1 MIGNGEVCRICG
13 SELISSVGMGVGCQK
28 FYNEASDYVLKNLY
42 KEEYYKMWG
51 IRNDVFMNYLVK
63 NQEEYRLE
71 KIEKTKSYKKY
82 AGLSDEEIEKIVD
95 EKFFSKETFQG
106 NVIKFYKE
114 HGYVTYNQIKA
125 ITGNMAM
132 YNGEAYEALNKEASK
147 LMNLFKLNFEREH
160 DKEIVDMTLKFIA
173 KAKSARK
180 NARVMSVVTGRK
192 VAE

>member
-1 MIGNGEVCRICG
+1 
-13 SELISSVGMGVGCQK
+13 
-28 FYNEASDYVLKNLY
+28 
-42 KEEYYKMWG
+42 MWS

-71 KIEKTKSYKKY
+71 KIEKTKGYKKY

-106 NVIKFYKE
+106 SVIKFYKE

-132 YNGEAYEALNKEASK
+132 YNGEAYEALSKEASK